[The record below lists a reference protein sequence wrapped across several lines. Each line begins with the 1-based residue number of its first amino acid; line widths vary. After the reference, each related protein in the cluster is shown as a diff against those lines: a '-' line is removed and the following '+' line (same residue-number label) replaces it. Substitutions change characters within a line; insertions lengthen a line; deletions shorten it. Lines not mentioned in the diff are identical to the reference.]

1 MKEKKKVNSKVSAGK
16 ELTKSGHSKAAKERM
31 AKLKPVKFMSEED
44 ESGICKIIP
53 QETDLELLSA
63 KMKQA
68 LGTSDQNLQFSLLQ
82 QLVGTLNVGN
92 TGEDFDPNTLVN
104 SYDNVMA
111 LLQGIA
117 PKDEIESMLSLQMI
131 GTHNLAMTVMA
142 RATNPDQTF
151 KWAQVCM
158 NYSIK
163 LLRTFTAQMEAL
175 KKYRSKGEQK
185 MTVEHVHVNEGGQA
199 IVGNVKTTGGE
210 EKK

>member
-1 MKEKKKVNSKVSAGK
+1 MTKEKKINDKTGSSTGIVKG
-16 ELTKSGHSKAAKERM
+16 GHSKAAKERM

-44 ESGICKIIP
+44 GSGICKIVP
-53 QETDLELLSA
+53 QETDNKLFST
-63 KMKQA
+63 KMMQA
-68 LGTSDQNLQFSLLQ
+68 LGTADQELQFSLLQ